1 MNKAQMNKA
10 IFDGIVGVCQTHA
23 QRLRWAMEQL
33 AKKKPLTAQALQKLT
48 DVELAVCDQFIVRFS
63 KLQDAMGAKL
73 LPAVIELTHEE
84 GELAT
89 FIDKLNRLEKIGAL
103 SSVEQWLKLRE
114 MRNQFA
120 HDYPNDPEIQASLL
134 NKAFDLAAQLL
145 ATLNQVI
152 VFAAKYH

>member
-1 MNKAQMNKA
+1 MKKVV
-10 IFDGIVGVCQTHA
+10 FDGIVDICQTHA
-23 QRLRWAMEQL
+23 QRLRWAMAQL
-33 AKKKPLTAQALQKLT
+33 AKKEPLTAKTLSLWS
-48 DVELAVCDQFIVRFS
+48 DMELAVCDQFIVRFS

-84 GELAT
+84 GELTT

-103 SSVEQWLKLRE
+103 TSVDQWLKLRE

-134 NKAFDLAAQLL
+134 NKAFDMAAQLL
-145 ATLNQVI
+145 AILDQVI
-152 VFAAKYH
+152 LFSKKYN

>member
-1 MNKAQMNKA
+1 MNKPV
-10 IFDGIVGVCQTHA
+10 FDGIVDICQTHA

-33 AKKKPLTAQALQKLT
+33 AQKKPLTAQALQKLT
-48 DVELAVCDQFIVRFS
+48 DIELAVCDQFIVRFS

-103 SSVEQWLKLRE
+103 TSVDQWLKLRE

-134 NKAFDLAAQLL
+134 NKAFDMAAQLL
-145 ATLNQVI
+145 TILDQVV
-152 VFAAKYH
+152 VFSKKYN